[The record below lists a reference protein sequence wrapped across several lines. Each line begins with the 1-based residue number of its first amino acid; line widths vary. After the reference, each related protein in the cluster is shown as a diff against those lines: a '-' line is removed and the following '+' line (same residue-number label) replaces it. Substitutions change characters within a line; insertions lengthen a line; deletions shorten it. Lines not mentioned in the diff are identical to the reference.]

1 MIRGISKH
9 SCLLRCFQQASRR
22 TDFLWARIVGLAG
35 LLGTLACIS
44 PAPTWAATDNGGL
57 GLLPIG
63 DQFPP
68 KLQFLIFTPEPV
80 LALPDGTLSVTY
92 QFSDANTALNTQ
104 QTAPPRI
111 TQATI
116 NGGLTTANFPATGY
130 AAFIQMETQRN
141 LFKFR
146 YGLGEGW
153 ELGLDQA
160 WISFGAGG
168 IGSSLDRSVES
179 ALGAKN
185 PERWS
190 FSANR
195 FEYFVTHNGRFLVD
209 THSPVDNVPQDPVV
223 SLKWNLSEGGEL
235 LPALSL
241 RVAYKAPLD
250 SAKSLPR
257 SLVSSGHDDWGY
269 SVLISKAVGRWVA
282 HFQLG
287 ESFFGGEGRDYVQS
301 LNHQFFGLEYRA
313 NSRNSVVFQTSS
325 ELTVF
330 NVGLESGRSSDFAIT
345 RPGEMVSAGYRYA
358 GETYHFDLGFSEDYI
373 TDDNTTD
380 TVLFFDLGWKW

>member
-1 MIRGISKH
+1 MIRAVSVLFGP
-9 SCLLRCFQQASRR
+9 LRCRLHLSRR
-22 TDFLWARIVGLAG
+22 TDFLWARIGGLAG
-35 LLGTLACIS
+35 LLGTLAGLGAS
-44 PAPTWAATDNGGL
+44 SAWAATDNGGL

-68 KLQFLIFTPEPV
+68 KLQFLIFAPEPV
-80 LALPDGTLSVTY
+80 LALPAGTLSVTY

-104 QTAPPRI
+104 QNASPRI
-111 TQATI
+111 TQSQVNA
-116 NGGLTTANFPATGY
+116 GLTTANFPATGY
-130 AAFIQMETQRN
+130 GAFMQIETQRQ
-141 LFKFR
+141 LLTFR
-146 YGLGEGW
+146 YGLGAGW

-168 IGSSLDRSVES
+168 AGASLDRSVES
-179 ALGAKN
+179 ATGAKN
-185 PERWS
+185 PERWN

-195 FEYFVTHNGRFLVD
+195 FEYFVTHNGRILVNA
-209 THSPVDNVPQDPVV
+209 HAPVDNAPQDPVV
-223 SLKWNLSEGGEL
+223 SLKWNLSAGGEL

-241 RVAYKAPLD
+241 RVAYKAALD

-269 SVLISKAVGRWVA
+269 SVLISKAVGRWVG

-287 ESFFGGEGRDYVQS
+287 ESFFGGEGRDYVPS
-301 LNHQFFGLEYRA
+301 LNHQFIGLEFRV
-313 NSRNSVVFQTSS
+313 NSRNSIVFQTSS

-330 NVGLESGRSSDFAIT
+330 NVGQESGKASDFAIT
-345 RPGEMVSAGYRYA
+345 RPGDMVTAGYRYA

-373 TDDNTTD
+373 SNDNTTD
-380 TVLFFDLGWKW
+380 TMLFFDFGWKW